1 MYKLSLIDK
10 ISMILV
16 IIGALNW
23 GLIGLFN
30 LNLIGLLFGEPAN
43 FIGRIIYI
51 LVGVAGVNIL
61 LFLFKMKGVFSN
73 K

>member
-10 ISMILV
+10 LSFILV

-30 LNLIGLLFGEPAN
+30 FNLIGAIFGEPAN

-51 LVGVAGVNIL
+51 LVGVAGIYLIYFWLNT
-61 LFLFKMKGVFSN
+61 KRKAY